1 MKNIFFALLILSF
14 GNMSAQT
21 NAMLIRISE
30 IEIDS
35 IYLQEYN
42 RILQIEARASVQK
55 ETGVIAIFPLYQK
68 ENPTQIRILE
78 IYADRTAYENHIQSP
93 HFLEYKTSTIKM
105 VKSLK
110 LVDMNC
116 IDADTMAEI
125 FHKLN
130 QNKE

>member
-1 MKNIFFALLILSF
+1 MKNIFFALLILSIS
-14 GNMSAQT
+14 NISAQT
-21 NAMLIRISE
+21 NSMIIRISE
-30 IEIDS
+30 IEIDP

-42 RILQIEARASVQK
+42 SILQIESKASVQK
-55 ETGVIAIFPLYQK
+55 EAGVIAIFPVYQK

-78 IYADRTAYENHIQSP
+78 IYADKTAYEKHIKSP

-116 IDADTMAEI
+116 IDADTMGEI
-125 FHKLN
+125 FCKLN
-130 QNKE
+130 Q

>member
-1 MKNIFFALLILSF
+1 
-14 GNMSAQT
+14 
-21 NAMLIRISE
+21 MLIRIAE

-35 IYLQEYN
+35 TYLQEYK
-42 RILQIEARASVQK
+42 RILQIESKASIEK

-68 ENPTQIRILE
+68 EKPTQIRILE
-78 IYADRTAYENHIQSP
+78 IYADKTAYQNHIKSP

-110 LVDMNC
+110 LVDLNA
-116 IDADTMAEI
+116 IDPDTMAAI

-130 QNKE
+130 P

>member
-1 MKNIFFALLILSF
+1 MKKILFALFLLSF
-14 GNMSAQT
+14 STISAQT
-21 NAMLIRISE
+21 NTMLIRIAE

-35 IYLQEYN
+35 TYLQEYK
-42 RILQIEARASVQK
+42 RILQIESKASIEK

-68 ENPTQIRILE
+68 EKPTQIRILE
-78 IYADRTAYENHIQSP
+78 IYADKTAYQNHIKSP

-110 LVDMNC
+110 LVDLNA
-116 IDADTMAEI
+116 IDPDTMAAI

-130 QNKE
+130 P

>member
-1 MKNIFFALLILSF
+1 MKNIFFALLILSIS
-14 GNMSAQT
+14 NISAQT
-21 NAMLIRISE
+21 NSMIIRISE
-30 IEIDS
+30 IEIDP

-42 RILQIEARASVQK
+42 SILQIESKASVQK
-55 ETGVIAIFPLYQK
+55 EAGVIAIFPVYQK

-78 IYADRTAYENHIQSP
+78 IYADKTAYEKHIKSP

-116 IDADTMAEI
+116 IDADTMGEI
-125 FHKLN
+125 FRKLN
-130 QNKE
+130 Q

>member
-21 NAMLIRISE
+21 NTMLIRISE

-35 IYLQEYN
+35 IYLHEYN

-55 ETGVIAIFPLYQK
+55 ETGVIAIFPLFQK

-78 IYADRTAYENHIQSP
+78 IYADKTAYENHIKSP
-93 HFLEYKTSTIKM
+93 HFLEYKTSTTKM

-110 LVDMNC
+110 LIDMNC
-116 IDADTMAEI
+116 IDTETMAEI

-130 QNKE
+130 KYKE